1 MKNTLTLNMNPQQ
14 HHNFADICFMYMQ
27 NHTNSST
34 SQPKMMLK
42 IVKTTLKTQ
51 MCPNQW
57 RTLWVEHDIPSNNI
71 ILLTLLYVHTK
82 SHKQFNVSTK
92 IDVKKCNNFSYLTKC
107 VPINKERSNIEHH
120 IPSNTIILLTFPPF
134 NPMLNIMTPATPH
147 VCWRLLKYMEKLHK
161 QPDVFTKNPIF
172 KDVKT
177 TFPSLFVLQFAVMCV
192 L

>member
-1 MKNTLTLNMNPQQ
+1 MCPNQWITLQCWTWHAQ
-14 HHNFADICFMYMQ
+14 HYTYLADICLMYMQ

-107 VPINKERSNIEHH
+107 VPINQKTLQRWTSHPQQHDNFADFSSFQSNVEHH
-120 IPSNTIILLTFPPF
+120 DPSNTICLLTFAY
-134 NPMLNIMTPATPH
+134 IHGKTTQTA
-147 VCWRLLKYMEKLHK
+147 WRLYQKQYLKM
-161 QPDVFTKNPIF
+161 
-172 KDVKT
+172 
-177 TFPSLFVLQFAVMCV
+177 
-192 L
+192 